1 METPAAEKPFW
12 QRWIKQIEPLA
23 AGELLLFC
31 FVGVFFFYPLFKVVQ
46 TGLMF
51 EGHFS
56 FYWAGRLFS
65 NRILMGQI
73 ANSFFLACVTTGLCV
88 LLTLPMA
95 IVSTQYRFRGQGF
108 LTMLLL
114 APLILPPFVGALS
127 IKRYLGQFGILN
139 LVLERVGLLDLSEG
153 LPPDWLG
160 SGFWVVAILQ
170 TLNLFPILYLNLS
183 AALAN
188 LDPSYGEA
196 ARNLGAGPLGVFRQ
210 ITLPL
215 LRPGLFAGG
224 AIVFIWS
231 FTDVGTPLMVG
242 YEQLASVKVFKE
254 LARAD
259 VSGRTYSLVLVMLV
273 LSVVFYLLG
282 KLVFGR
288 SSGVDA
294 AKGASASAGHP
305 LGPLGTAAV
314 WVFLGAVIFM
324 AVLPHVGVVLTAVSG
339 RWIDTILPERY
350 TMDHILFVL
359 RQPDTRRAILNSLL
373 YAALSTGADL
383 VIGLAAAWML
393 VRRRLLGA
401 RLLDLCLML
410 PLAVPGVILAAGYIA
425 MTAPGKL
432 LEVIGPMRNPLL
444 ILVIA
449 YTIRRA
455 PFVVRAVTAGLQ
467 QIPESLEAAA
477 RNLGAGPLRAIG
489 KITLP
494 LIAANLIA
502 SGLLAF
508 SYAMLEVSDSLVLAQ
523 LREHYPITKEIYTQA
538 YSANADAVNI
548 AAALGVLGMLVLGG
562 SLATAA
568 ILLGRRL
575 GAIFRV

>member
-1 METPAAEKPFW
+1 
-12 QRWIKQIEPLA
+12 
-23 AGELLLFC
+23 
-31 FVGVFFFYPLFKVVQ
+31 
-46 TGLMF
+46 
-51 EGHFS
+51 
-56 FYWAGRLFS
+56 
-65 NRILMGQI
+65 
-73 ANSFFLACVTTGLCV
+73 
-88 LLTLPMA
+88 
-95 IVSTQYRFRGQGF
+95 
-108 LTMLLL
+108 
-114 APLILPPFVGALS
+114 
-127 IKRYLGQFGILN
+127 
-139 LVLERVGLLDLSEG
+139 
-153 LPPDWLG
+153 
-160 SGFWVVAILQ
+160 
-170 TLNLFPILYLNLS
+170 
-183 AALAN
+183 
-188 LDPSYGEA
+188 
-196 ARNLGAGPLGVFRQ
+196 
-210 ITLPL
+210 
-215 LRPGLFAGG
+215 
-224 AIVFIWS
+224 
-231 FTDVGTPLMVG
+231 
-242 YEQLASVKVFKE
+242 
-254 LARAD
+254 
-259 VSGRTYSLVLVMLV
+259 
-273 LSVVFYLLG
+273 
-282 KLVFGR
+282 
-288 SSGVDA
+288 
-294 AKGASASAGHP
+294 
-305 LGPLGTAAV
+305 
-314 WVFLGAVIFM
+314 
-324 AVLPHVGVVLTAVSG
+324 
-339 RWIDTILPERY
+339 
-350 TMDHILFVL
+350 
-359 RQPDTRRAILNSLL
+359 LNSLL

-432 LEVIGPMRNPLL
+432 LEAIGPMRNPLL

-467 QIPESLEAAA
+467 QIPEALEAAA
-477 RNLGAGPLRAIG
+477 RNLGAGPLRAVG

-502 SGLLAF
+502 SGLLTF